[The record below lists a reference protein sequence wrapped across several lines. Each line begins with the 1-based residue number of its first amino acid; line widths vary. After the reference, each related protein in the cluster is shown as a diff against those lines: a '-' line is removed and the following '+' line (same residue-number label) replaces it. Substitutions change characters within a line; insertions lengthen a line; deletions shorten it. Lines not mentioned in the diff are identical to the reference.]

1 MLNYVNRLICL
12 DANLPDVAQ
21 LRQGAIA
28 NSQVVELTADR
39 DGFHQI
45 AESLAALDPS
55 QTSPIQELHIVS
67 HGAPGCLYFSDI
79 CIDTATLSDYAAV
92 FAAWKSHLAEQATI
106 YLYGCEVG
114 AGLVGQTFVNAL
126 SQSLGLP
133 VAASATLTGNA
144 ALGGDWQ
151 LAVQVGQVT
160 PSIAFTAVTQREYAA
175 VLANPTLGAEN
186 LGTTNLLYN
195 NGAATQTGNSLLL
208 TNDQTFQRSS
218 SYLIVPVDL
227 DASTSFNTS
236 FQFRL
241 GGAAG
246 TNSTDGFTFTLQNS
260 AAGVQALGGEGGNMG
275 YGGVDRSLAIKFD
288 TFENTGFDLGNN
300 SISIVRDGNVLAYL
314 NAAVAPVDL
323 NNGQL
328 HTAWIDYDGLTDQ
341 LNVYVGDAAKPG
353 QATLSTTIDLTSI
366 VGNQAYVG
374 FTGGTGF
381 IGAQQEILNWGLQ
394 AANPQAAAPPPA
406 VPVANVNLAT
416 VSNDLI
422 GLNGA
427 ANRGPGGTLVLT
439 PDQVHSRGS
448 AFYATPIQ
456 VNANTS
462 FNTQFQFVLDG
473 QAGTSGADGFTFT
486 LQNSPEGTRA
496 LGGVGSY
503 VGIGGVLNSLSV
515 KFDTYKN
522 VGDVAE
528 NTVSIVRNGD
538 VYAPIAI
545 QAVPFDLNN
554 GASYSAWVAYNGL
567 TNQLTVFLS
576 DGTAQ
581 PPTAILTTTIDLLD
595 VVGNQ
600 AFIGFTAAAG
610 GIANRQTITGW
621 QFQTN
626 AQIGNGDG
634 LRGEYFDNADFT
646 NLRVVRVDPTVNYDW
661 ALGSPEPAIAPDT
674 FSVRWSGQVQS
685 LYNEEYT
692 FFTTSDEG
700 VRLTVNGVVLINQL
714 VNQTPTEL
722 FGKLALEAGQKYDIV
737 LEYFEDTGEAQAQL
751 AWSSA
756 SQVKQVIPK
765 SQLFTLPYN
774 PGTIIMASEPTTVRE
789 DVGFVTVQFDRIG
802 GSDGYATVNYN
813 TANNTA
819 VGPQDF
825 TPVNTNVTFAPGET
839 TKTVNIAIVND
850 AVIEGTEAFGVA
862 LGQTAGAGLGTRRTV
877 AINILDDDGGTAVF
891 NLSGT
896 TYTVDEAAGTAII
909 TVQRSGDTTIGAT
922 VNYATT
928 ALTAIAGVD
937 YTTTAGTLTFLANE
951 TIKTFAIPITNDLLP
966 EVNETITLT
975 LSAPTS
981 GILGPT
987 TTASLSILDN
997 DVTGQFVQETLVGGL
1012 VEPTALEFANGLTA
1026 AGDQLLFIAEK
1037 RGTVK
1042 VVTQK
1047 NDVFTP
1053 VGGFFI
1059 DISDDVNNTRDRGL
1073 IGLAVHPEFLTGQPY
1088 IYLSYTYD
1096 PPEAAGGNGDGGR
1109 DGNGNRP
1116 SRMIRLTADAAT
1128 GYTKVVAGSQVVLLG
1143 TNSTW
1148 ANTSRPDLNSTNDF
1162 NIPSSGI
1169 DPTGAN
1175 GGWIQDFLATDSE
1188 SHSIGDVSFGPDG
1201 ALYVSNGDGT
1211 SYSAV
1216 DPRAARV
1223 MDLKNLSGKLLRL
1236 DPITGK
1242 GLATNPFYD
1251 GDPDSNQSKVLNLGL
1266 RNPFRFTFNP
1276 NTGDP
1281 VNGDVG
1287 WTQWE
1292 EVNVGRGKNF
1302 GWPYFEGGDG
1312 VSNRTGGYQALASAQ
1327 DFYNSG
1333 AEVTASAYA
1342 YAHDG
1347 PNAVVVGDFYN
1358 GPDVALRGG
1367 LFTSDASRGTVDILF
1382 FNAAGTDVVNTQ
1394 RFATNQFS
1402 IVQMDSG
1409 PDGSMY
1415 FVKLFDAAPGT
1426 PGSLRRWVYR

>member
-1 MLNYVNRLICL
+1 MLNNVNRLICL
-12 DANLPDVAQ
+12 DAHLSDVAR

-28 NSQVVELTADR
+28 GSQVIELTATS
-39 DGFHQI
+39 DGFCQI
-45 AESLAALDPS
+45 AESLAVLARS
-55 QTSPIQELHIVS
+55 QTVPIQELHIVS
-67 HGAPGCLYFSDI
+67 HGAPGCLYFGDV
-79 CIDTATLSDYAAV
+79 CIDTAALSQYTTV
-92 FAAWKSHLAEQATI
+92 FATWKSHLAKQATI

-114 AGLVGQTFVNAL
+114 AGLVGQTFVKQL
-126 SQSLGLP
+126 SQLLGLP

-144 ALGGDWQ
+144 ALGGDWE

-160 PSIAFTAVTQREYAA
+160 PAIAFTAVTQREYAD
-175 VLANPTLGAEN
+175 VLSNLTLGSEN
-186 LGTTNLLYN
+186 LGTTNLLYH

-227 DASTSFNTS
+227 DTSTSFNTS

-246 TNSTDGFTFTLQNS
+246 TNSTDGFTFTLQKS
-260 AAGVQALGGEGGNMG
+260 AAGVQALGSDGGNMG

-288 TFENTGFDLGNN
+288 TFENAGIDLGSN
-300 SISIVRDGNVLAYL
+300 SVSIVRDGNVLAYL

-323 NNGQL
+323 NDGQL

-353 QATLSTTIDLTSI
+353 QAVLSTTIDMTSI
-366 VGNQAYVG
+366 IGNQAYVG
-374 FTGGTGF
+374 FTGGTGY
-381 IGAQQEILNWGLQ
+381 IGARQEILNWGWQ
-394 AANPQAAAPPPA
+394 TANSRAAASPPA
-406 VPVANVNLAT
+406 VPVANVDLAT

-427 ANRGPGGTLVLT
+427 ANRGAGGTLVLT
-439 PDQVHSRGS
+439 PDRIHSRGS

-473 QAGTSGADGFTFT
+473 QAGTNGADGFTFT
-486 LQNSPEGTRA
+486 LQNSPTGART
-496 LGGVGSY
+496 LGAVGSY
-503 VGIGGVLNSLSV
+503 VGIGGVPSSLSI

-538 VYAPIAI
+538 VYAPVAI
-545 QAVPFDLNN
+545 QTVPFDLNN
-554 GASYSAWVAYNGL
+554 GASYSAWVEYDGL
-567 TNQLTVFLS
+567 TNALTVFLS

-610 GIANRQTITGW
+610 GIANRQTITSW
-621 QFQTN
+621 QFQTDT
-626 AQIGNGDG
+626 QIGDGDG

-646 NLRVVRVDPTVNYDW
+646 NLRVVRVDSTVNYDW

-685 LYNEEYT
+685 LYDEEYT

-700 VRLTVNGVVLINQL
+700 VRLTVNGIVLINQL
-714 VNQTPTEL
+714 VNQPPTEL
-722 FGKLALEAGQKYDIV
+722 FGKLALEAGKKYDIV
-737 LEYFEDTGEAQAQL
+737 LEYFEDTAEAQVQL

-756 SQVKQVIPK
+756 SQAQQVIPK
-765 SQLFTLPYN
+765 SQLFTVPYN
-774 PGTIIMASEPTTVRE
+774 PGTIIMASERITLRE
-789 DVGFVTVQFDRIG
+789 DAGFATVQFDRIG

-813 TANNTA
+813 TANGTA
-819 VGPQDF
+819 VGAQDF
-825 TPVNTNVTFAPGET
+825 TPVTANITFAPGET
-839 TKTVNIAIVND
+839 TKTVDIAIVDD
-850 AVIEGTEAFGVA
+850 AAIEGTESFGVA

-877 AINILDDDGGTAVF
+877 EIDVVDNDGGTAVF

-896 TYTVDEAAGTAII
+896 VYTVDEAAGTAII
-909 TVQRSGDTTIGAT
+909 TVQRSGDPTIEAT

-928 ALTAIAGVD
+928 ALTAIADVD
-937 YTTTAGTLTFLANE
+937 YTSTAGTLTFLAGE
-951 TIKTFAIPITNDLLP
+951 VSKTFAIPITNDLLP
-966 EVNETITLT
+966 EVNETITIT
-975 LSAPTS
+975 LSLPTS

-987 TTASLSILDN
+987 TTARLSIFDD
-997 DVTGQFVQETLVGGL
+997 DVTGQFEQEILVAGL
-1012 VEPTALEFANGLTA
+1012 VEPTALEFATGLTA
-1026 AGDQLLFIAEK
+1026 AGDQLLFVAEK

-1053 VGGFFI
+1053 VPGFFI
-1059 DISDDVNNTRDRGL
+1059 DISDDVNDTRDRGL
-1073 IGLAVHPEFLTGQPY
+1073 IGLAVHPAFLTGQPY
-1088 IYLSYTYD
+1088 IYLSYSYD
-1096 PPEAAGGNGDGGR
+1096 PPEAAGGNGDAGR

-1175 GGWIQDFLATDSE
+1175 GGWIQDFLASDSE

-1211 SYSAV
+1211 SYSGLDGRTV
-1216 DPRAARV
+1216 RV
-1223 MDLKNLSGKLLRL
+1223 MDLNNLSGKMLRL
-1236 DPITGK
+1236 DPLTGK
-1242 GLATNPFYD
+1242 GLADNPFFD
-1251 GDPDSNQSKVLNLGL
+1251 GNADSNQSKVLNLGL

-1276 NTGDP
+1276 TTGDP
-1281 VNGDVG
+1281 VIGDVG
-1287 WTQWE
+1287 WTKWE
-1292 EVNVGRGKNF
+1292 EINVGRGKNF

-1312 VSNRTGGYQALASAQ
+1312 ISTRTGGYQDLDEAQ
-1327 DFYNSG
+1327 AFYNSG
-1333 AEVTASAYA
+1333 AAVTASAYA
-1342 YAHDG
+1342 YPHDG
-1347 PNAVVVGDFYN
+1347 PQAVVVGDFYN
-1358 GPDVALRGG
+1358 GPAAALRGG
-1367 LFTSDASRGTVDILF
+1367 LFAADASRGTVDVLF
-1382 FNAAGTDVVNTQ
+1382 FNAAGTDVVDTQ
-1394 RFATNQFS
+1394 RLFNDQFS

-1409 PDGSMY
+1409 SDGNMY

>member
-1 MLNYVNRLICL
+1 MLNNVNRLICL
-12 DANLPDVAQ
+12 DANLSDVAR
-21 LRQGAIA
+21 LREGAIA
-28 NSQVVELTADR
+28 GSEVVELTPDG
-39 DGFHQI
+39 DGFCQI
-45 AESLAALDPS
+45 AESLATLAGW
-55 QTSPIQELHIVS
+55 QTPLIQELHIVS
-67 HGAPGCLYFSDI
+67 HGAPGCLYFGDI
-79 CIDTATLSDYAAV
+79 CIDTAALSQYATV

-114 AGLVGQTFVNAL
+114 AGLVGQTFVNEL
-126 SQSLGLP
+126 SQLLGLP

-151 LAVQVGQVT
+151 LAVQVGQVK
-160 PSIAFTAVTQREYAA
+160 PAIAFTTITQRKYAA
-175 VLANPTLGAEN
+175 VLINPYLGAEN

-195 NGAATQTGNSLLL
+195 NGDATQTGNSLRL

-260 AAGVQALGGEGGNMG
+260 AAGVQALGSDGGNMG

-288 TFENTGFDLGNN
+288 TFENTGIDLGNN
-300 SISIVRDGNVLAYL
+300 SVSIVRDGSVLAYL
-314 NAAVAPVDL
+314 NSAVAPVDL
-323 NNGQL
+323 NDGQL

-353 QATLSTTIDLTSI
+353 QATLSTTIDLTSV

-381 IGAQQEILNWGLQ
+381 IGAQQEIFNWSLQ
-394 AANPQAAAPPPA
+394 AANPRAAAPPPA
-406 VPVANVNLAT
+406 VPVANVNLVT

-427 ANRGPGGTLVLT
+427 ANRGAGGTLVLT

-473 QAGTSGADGFTFT
+473 QAGTNGADGFTFT
-486 LQNSPEGTRA
+486 LQNSTEGART
-496 LGGVGSY
+496 LGAVGSY

-522 VGDVAE
+522 AGDVAE

-538 VYAPIAI
+538 VYAPVAI

-554 GASYSAWVAYNGL
+554 GASYSAWVEYDGL
-567 TNQLTVFLS
+567 TNQLTVFLA
-576 DGTAQ
+576 DGTAK
-581 PPTAILTTTIDLLD
+581 PPTAILSAAIDLLD
-595 VVGNQ
+595 TVGNQ

-621 QFQTN
+621 QFQTDT
-626 AQIGNGDG
+626 QVGNGDG

-661 ALGSPEPAIAPDT
+661 ALGSPEPAIAPDS

-722 FGKLALEAGQKYDIV
+722 FGKLALEAGKKYDIV
-737 LEYFEDTGEAQAQL
+737 LEYFEDTAEAQAQL

-765 SQLFTLPYN
+765 SQLFTLPYS

-789 DVGFVTVQFDRIG
+789 DAGFVTVQFDRIG

-819 VGPQDF
+819 VAPQDF
-825 TPVNTNVTFAPGET
+825 ALTNTNVTFAPGET

-850 AVIEGTEAFGVA
+850 NVIEGTESFGVA

-877 AINILDDDGGTAVF
+877 AINILDDDGGTSVF
-891 NLSGT
+891 NLSRT
-896 TYTVDEAAGTAII
+896 TYTVDEGAGTAII

-928 ALTAIAGVD
+928 ALTATAGAD
-937 YTTTAGTLTFLANE
+937 YTTTAGTLTFLAGE
-951 TIKTFAIPITNDLLP
+951 GTKTFAIPITNDLIA
-966 EVNETITLT
+966 EVNETITVT
-975 LSAPTS
+975 LSLPTS

-987 TTASLSILDN
+987 TTATLSILDN
-997 DVTGQFVQETLVGGL
+997 DVTGQFVQETLVAGL
-1012 VEPTALEFANGLTA
+1012 VEPTALEFATGLTA
-1026 AGDQLLFIAEK
+1026 AGDQLLFVAEK

-1053 VGGFFI
+1053 VGGLFI

-1073 IGLAVHPEFLTGQPY
+1073 IGLAVHPEFLTGKPY
-1088 IYLSYTYD
+1088 IYLSYSYD
-1096 PPEAAGGNGDGGR
+1096 PPEAAGGNGDAGR

-1116 SRMIRLTADAAT
+1116 SRMIRVTADAAT
-1128 GYTKVVAGSQVVLLG
+1128 GYTKVLAGSQVVLLG

-1148 ANTSRPDLNSTNDF
+1148 ANTSRPDLNSTNNF
-1162 NIPSSGI
+1162 TIPSSGI

-1175 GGWIQDFLATDSE
+1175 GGWIQDFLASDSE

-1201 ALYVSNGDGT
+1201 KLYVSNGDGT

-1236 DPITGK
+1236 DPLTGK
-1242 GLATNPFYD
+1242 GLADNPFYD
-1251 GDPDSNQSKVLNLGL
+1251 GNPDSNQSKVLDLGL

-1276 NTGDP
+1276 TTGDP
-1281 VNGDVG
+1281 VIGDVG
-1287 WTQWE
+1287 WTTWE
-1292 EVNVGRGKNF
+1292 EVNVGRGQNF
-1302 GWPYFEGGDG
+1302 GWPFFEGSDG
-1312 VSNRTGGYQALASAQ
+1312 VSTRTRDYENLASAT

-1333 AEVTASAYA
+1333 RPVTASAYA
-1342 YAHDG
+1342 YQHDG
-1347 PNAVVVGDFYN
+1347 PNAIVVGDFYN

-1382 FNAAGTDVVNTQ
+1382 FNAAGTDVVDTQ
-1394 RFATNQFS
+1394 RLFTNQFS

-1409 PDGSMY
+1409 PDGNMY
-1415 FVKLFDAAPGT
+1415 FVKLFDGAPGT